1 MIDITIAI
9 PVYNVEKYV
18 EKSLLSALN
27 QDFSGSYE
35 ILVVDDKGTDKS
47 MDVVRRVIENHKKG
61 NIVRIVEHSENK
73 GLGPARNT
81 AIDEAKGKYLFF
93 LDSDD
98 WITENC
104 LTVLY
109 RKAIETN
116 AQVTVGSLCRVN
128 ERTNEQTITQYK
140 DIFVEHSSAGVFMLV
155 QGIFMNIE
163 VWNKLFDLNFLRTN
177 NIRSEHRIMEDSI
190 FDFNMRVLAKR
201 IAMSSE
207 ITLFYNIRENSILT
221 KIFEKKGTHESA
233 YVYCD
238 IIKRCQD
245 LIKTKYKGV
254 DGIFDLYYLR
264 VEYSVLS
271 LSRSQYSDDD
281 ILFIKKSF
289 KDINRFVPSV
299 QVIKKKKYR
308 IVNKMLKVSDNYVY
322 YKYLFLVFKYVGILK
337 RLISRSVNVINNHL

>member
-47 MDVVRRVIENHKKG
+47 MDIVRRVIENHKKG

-81 AIDEAKGKYLFF
+81 AINEAKGKYLFF

-109 RKAIETN
+109 GKAIETN

-190 FDFNMRVLAKR
+190 FDFNMRALVER
-201 IAMSSE
+201 IAMSSKV
-207 ITLFYNIRENSILT
+207 TLFYNIREDSILT
-221 KIFEKKGTHESA
+221 KIFEKKGSHESA
-233 YVYCD
+233 LVYCD
-238 IIKRCQD
+238 IIKQCQN
-245 LIKTKYKGV
+245 LIKTKYYDIG
-254 DGIFDLYYLR
+254 GIYDLYYLR
-264 VEYSVLS
+264 IMYSVGALT
-271 LSRSQYSDDD
+271 RSQYDVKER
-281 ILFIKKSF
+281 ILIKDSF
-289 KDINRFVPSV
+289 KGVNNFIPSSKCLLV
-299 QVIKKKKYR
+299 KKYR
-308 IVNKMLKVSDNYVY
+308 CFFVVMRFWDCYDGFKTLAKMIS
-322 YKYLFLVFKYVGILK
+322 LVQKFKK
-337 RLISRSVNVINNHL
+337 

>member
-47 MDVVRRVIENHKKG
+47 MDIVRRVIENHKKG
-61 NIVRIVEHSENK
+61 NIVRIVEHPENK

-109 RKAIETN
+109 DKAVETN

-128 ERTNEQTITQYK
+128 ERTNEQTITQYE
-140 DIFVEHSSAGVFMLV
+140 DIFVEHSSAGVYMLV

-163 VWNKLFDLNFLRTN
+163 VWNKLFDLNFLRIN

-190 FDFNMRVLAKR
+190 FDFNMRALVER
-201 IAMSSE
+201 IAMSSKV
-207 ITLFYNIRENSILT
+207 TLFYNIREDSILT
-221 KIFEKKGTHESA
+221 KIFEKKGSHESA
-233 YVYCD
+233 FVYCD
-238 IIKRCQD
+238 IIKQCQD
-245 LIKTKYKGV
+245 LIKTKYYDI
-254 DGIFDLYYLR
+254 DGIYDLYYLR
-264 VEYSVLS
+264 VRYSVTS
-271 LSRSQYSDDD
+271 LMRSKYIEEDMQY
-281 ILFIKKSF
+281 IKESF
-289 KDINRFVPSV
+289 KNVCKFVP
-299 QVIKKKKYR
+299 QR
-308 IVNKMLKVSDNYVY
+308 
-322 YKYLFLVFKYVGILK
+322 K
-337 RLISRSVNVINNHL
+337 RLQKTQNKKLYSMLYCFDSYWGLKTIYLLQQWKSCLGSKFYL

>member
-27 QDFSGSYE
+27 QDFSGTYE

-47 MDVVRRVIENHKKG
+47 MDIVRRVIENHKKG
-61 NIVRIVEHSENK
+61 NIVRIVEHPENK

-81 AIDEAKGKYLFF
+81 AIDEANGKYLFF

-98 WITENC
+98 WITESC

-109 RKAIETN
+109 GKAIETK

-128 ERTNEQTITQYK
+128 ESTNEQTITQYE
-140 DIFVEHSSAGVFMLV
+140 DIFVEHTSAGVYLLV

-177 NIRSEHRIMEDSI
+177 NIRSEHRIIEDSI
-190 FDFNMRVLAKR
+190 FDFNMRALVER

-207 ITLFYNIRENSILT
+207 VTLFYNIRDNSILT
-221 KIFEKKGTHESA
+221 KIFEKKGTRESA
-233 YVYCD
+233 FVYCD
-238 IIKRCQD
+238 IIKQCQN
-245 LIKTKYKGV
+245 LIQIKYSDIDGV
-254 DGIFDLYYLR
+254 FDLYYLR
-264 VEYSVLS
+264 IMYSIGALI
-271 LSRSQYSDDD
+271 RSKYDVNEMLL
-281 ILFIKKSF
+281 IKETFKGVNGFIPKSKF
-289 KDINRFVPSV
+289 LLV
-299 QVIKKKKYR
+299 KKYR
-308 IVNKMLKVSDNYVY
+308 CFYVLMKFFDCYEGFKTLSKM
-322 YKYLFLVFKYVGILK
+322 
-337 RLISRSVNVINNHL
+337 ISFVQRIKTIKK